1 MTSRGTRNGSVRKYK
16 KRKVYFWII
25 LLSLIL
31 LSVGIYLF
39 FLFKT
44 DDTRNLIRA
53 GVCGAVKQPAVYT
66 IREGADL
73 SSLIRLAN
81 GITADADINGLD
93 LDEIIENDTIYH
105 IPARGNRDRLNNFN
119 SEVKDLLASPIDLS
133 YSDAVLRDSL
143 KQYSVLYVGL
153 PTVYMLINY
162 YPTLKKIDVVYIPH
176 STLLMMNDYR
186 IVDILLTLDI
196 NYTVRLLENKLK
208 QKIDRYVI
216 QDRSGFIDMIDAL
229 GGIDV
234 NLDKSYADAYNL
246 KQGISNI
253 NGFHA
258 WEYTRYIDMK
268 SIKVSYT
275 QGKDK
280 DLIRE
285 DNFKAAPSSWQ
296 QIYSIRLHR
305 QELVLHAMY
314 NTLSKL
320 RPEEQINFV
329 QKLPLFVKTNMN
341 RDFLFSMYK
350 DITAKPQIH
359 ISILP
364 GYYSNEGDKL
374 FYHPDIPSYDLLL
387 HQKIRNSLTK
397 PSDREQVIY

>member
-1 MTSRGTRNGSVRKYK
+1 MTSRGTRNKSVRKYRR
-16 KRKVYFWII
+16 RKVYFWII

-31 LSVGIYLF
+31 LSIGIYLF
-39 FLFKT
+39 FFFKT
-44 DDTRNLIRA
+44 DDTKKLIRA

-66 IREGADL
+66 IQEGADL

-81 GITADADINGLD
+81 GITADADINDWD
-93 LDEIIENDTIYH
+93 LDEVIENDTIYH
-105 IPARGNRDRLNNFN
+105 IPARGDLDRLNNFY
-119 SEVKDLLASPIDLS
+119 SEVKDLLTSHMDLS
-133 YSDAVLRDSL
+133 YSGAIPQDKL

-186 IVDILLTLDI
+186 IVDILFTLDI
-196 NYTVRLLENKLK
+196 NYTIRLLENKLK

-216 QDRSGFIDMIDAL
+216 QDRSGFVDMIDAL

-234 NLDKSYADAYNL
+234 SLDKSYADAYNL
-246 KQGISNI
+246 KQGINNL
-253 NGFHA
+253 NGFHT
-258 WEYTRYIDMK
+258 WEYIRYIDMK

-280 DLIRE
+280 DLIRH
-285 DNFKAAPSSWQ
+285 DNFEADPSSWQ
-296 QIYSIRLHR
+296 QIYNTRLHR

-314 NTLSKL
+314 NMMSKL
-320 RPEEQINFV
+320 RPEKQIDFV
-329 QKLPLFVKTNMN
+329 QKFPLFVRTNMN
-341 RDFLFSMYK
+341 RDFLLSMYK

-359 ISILP
+359 IGILP

-387 HQKIRNSLTK
+387 HQKIRESLTK